1 MSHVIPASQELELVR
16 FAVEHVDRTKPRFA
30 ALLWHENVHPIPFF
44 GSLASARVLTFGLN
58 PSAGEFADHRS
69 WPPRLSIEE
78 LTSRL
83 VGYFNGLGT
92 PPHRWFNAWSAALG
106 RQRPSTR

>member
-1 MSHVIPASQELELVR
+1 MSPVVPSSHELELVR
-16 FAVEHVDRTKPRFA
+16 FAVEHVNHTGPRFE
-30 ALLWHENVHPIPFF
+30 ALLRHENVHAIPFF

-69 WPPRLSIEE
+69 WPARLSIEE

-92 PPHRWFNAWSAALG
+92 PPHRWFDAWSAALG